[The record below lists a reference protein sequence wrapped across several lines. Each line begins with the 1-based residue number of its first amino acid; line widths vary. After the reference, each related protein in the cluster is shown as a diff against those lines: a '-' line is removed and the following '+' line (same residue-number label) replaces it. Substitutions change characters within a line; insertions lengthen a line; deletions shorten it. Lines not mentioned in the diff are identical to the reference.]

1 MEYNEYMNKY
11 SYVKGENMEEELKCN
26 VKHDEIIRQVKP
38 NMPNEETLFDIAEL
52 FKVFGDS
59 TRMKIICCLFEH
71 EMCVCD
77 IAELINSTQSAV
89 SHQLRVLKQAK
100 LVKFRK
106 EGKVVYY
113 TLSDRHV
120 EIIFNMALEHIQEE
134 KR

>member
-1 MEYNEYMNKY
+1 
-11 SYVKGENMEEELKCN
+11 MEEELKCT
-26 VKHDEIIRQVKP
+26 VKHMDIIEKVKTKMPDEEI
-38 NMPNEETLFDIAEL
+38 LFDIAEL

-106 EGKVVYY
+106 DGKTVYY
-113 TLSDRHV
+113 SLSDEHV
-120 EIIFNMALEHIQEE
+120 EMIFNMALEHIQEM
-134 KR
+134 